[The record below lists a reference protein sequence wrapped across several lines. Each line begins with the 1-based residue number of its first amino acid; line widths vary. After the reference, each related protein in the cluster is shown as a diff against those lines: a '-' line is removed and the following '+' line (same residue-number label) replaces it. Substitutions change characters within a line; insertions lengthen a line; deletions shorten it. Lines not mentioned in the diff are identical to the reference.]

1 MKVAITGASGYVGSC
16 VSACFRSH
24 GHAVLSLSRRPCEA
38 PWFSYSLEDEPR
50 NLPWDGVDVLVH
62 AAYDFTA
69 LTWSEILQK
78 NVNPSVAL
86 LRAAKQAHVDRLIFI
101 SSMSSFDSCRSNYGR
116 AKFLIE
122 KEALAMGATIIRP
135 GLVWGERSGGIMGT
149 LETLVAKL
157 PIIPFLSGGNGLK
170 QYLIHEADLSE
181 TIVSTA
187 EAMSIGTG
195 TQHSVAHPTPVSLL
209 EILKC
214 IAKRSGLT
222 RLYMP
227 VPWRLVMA
235 GLKSSEIL
243 GFRPP
248 FRSDSLLGLVHSK
261 PSLDLCCLRAGFLP
275 RSFQ

>member
-38 PWFSYSLEDEPR
+38 PWVSFSLEDDPR
-50 NLPWDGVDVLVH
+50 TLPWDGVDVLVH

-69 LTWSEILQK
+69 LTWSEILKK

-101 SSMSSFDSCRSNYGR
+101 SSMCSFDNCRSNYGR
-116 AKFLIE
+116 AKLLIE
-122 KEALAMGATIIRP
+122 KEALSMGAAIIRP
-135 GLVWGERSGGIMGT
+135 GLVWGDRSGGVMGS

-157 PIIPFLSGGNGLK
+157 PIIPFLSGGNGLM

-181 TIVSTA
+181 TVVSTA
-187 EAMSIGTG
+187 ESMSSGTG
-195 TQHSVAHPTPVSLL
+195 TQHSVAHPNPVSLL

-214 IAKRSGLT
+214 IAKRSNFT
-222 RLYMP
+222 RLYLP

-235 GLKSSEIL
+235 GLKFSETL

-248 FRSDSLLGLVHSK
+248 FRSDSLVGLVHGN
-261 PSLDLCCLRAGFLP
+261 PSFDICSLRTGFLP